1 MLLRSVTMAR
11 DVTTGT
17 EVARCPSHTEDLML
31 LPLPANDPD
40 PAAFDD
46 PTELR
51 PERAKNRHRTSG
63 AGIHRCVESKL
74 ARLELSVA
82 LQGGLRAL
90 PDYRLDPE
98 REAKWAP
105 GQIRGPR

>member
-1 MLLRSVTMAR
+1 
-11 DVTTGT
+11 
-17 EVARCPSHTEDLML
+17 ML